1 MQTEGVP
8 QHVGEPPRTQ
18 GNPAPAR
25 PAAAVERPRR
35 FSILPGRRRRV
46 PAATAPA
53 QGPRQTEASAD
64 PLAQFASEDHKKQ
77 SKPRASRRPAW
88 APLIAILAAAAAIG
102 EGGYIAWRL
111 RAQAQ
116 PTTGTLG
123 VVSRPEAA
131 ELYVDGQL
139 RGKTPVQLALPAG
152 LHEIELRRGSVS
164 RREAIQVEAGAQ
176 STHSFDLASESGAAG
191 TAGEATAAIE
201 LTSEPS
207 GARVTID
214 GRPHGTTPLV
224 VTGLLPGLH
233 EVVYTAGSST
243 VRRQVRLNAGTTAV
257 VMMPVGSPKPPPP
270 AQPGYVRI
278 ESPVALEVYED
289 DQLIGTSAV
298 DRIMLSAGS
307 HTLRL
312 ASQALNFDVRQSVDV
327 ATGQTRVVRPAL
339 PNGTLSINALPWA
352 EVWVNG
358 ERKGETPIGNL
369 SVSIGQHEVVF
380 RHPQLGE
387 QRRSVT
393 VTTGGITRVGVDLR
407 R

>member
-8 QHVGEPPRTQ
+8 RHVGEAPRIQGKTPPVQ
-18 GNPAPAR
+18 
-25 PAAAVERPRR
+25 PAAAVDRPGR
-35 FSILPGRRRRV
+35 FSILPGRLRRGQ
-46 PAATAPA
+46 PAAAPA
-53 QGPRQTEASAD
+53 SNRTEPAD
-64 PLAQFASEDHKKQ
+64 PLAQFASEDQKKQ
-77 SKPRASRRPAW
+77 PSRTGRRPAW
-88 APLIAILAAAAAIG
+88 TPLIAILAAAAAIG

-111 RAQAQ
+111 RAPAQ
-116 PTTGTLG
+116 PTTGTLSI
-123 VVSRPEAA
+123 VSRPESA
-131 ELYVDGQL
+131 ELYVDGLL
-139 RGKTPVQLALPAG
+139 RGTTPVQLALPAG
-152 LHEIELRRGSVS
+152 RHELELRRGAVI
-164 RREAIQVEAGAQ
+164 RREAIQVEAGGQ
-176 STHSFDLASESGAAG
+176 SSHSFDLASEPGAAG

-214 GRPHGTTPLV
+214 GRPRGATPLV
-224 VTGLLPGLH
+224 VAGLLPGVH
-233 EVVYTAGSST
+233 EVVLTAGSST

-257 VMMPVGSPKPPPP
+257 VMTPVGSPAPPPP

-289 DQLIGTSAV
+289 DHLIGTSAV

-307 HTLRL
+307 HSLRL
-312 ASQALNFDVRQSVDV
+312 TSQALNFEVRQSVDV

-352 EVWVNG
+352 EVWVDG

-369 SVSIGQHEVVF
+369 SASIGQHEVVF

>member
-8 QHVGEPPRTQ
+8 RNVGEAPRIP
-18 GNPAPAR
+18 GNTAPAQ
-25 PAAAVERPRR
+25 PAAAVDRPHR
-35 FSILPGRRRRV
+35 FSILPGRRRRG
-46 PAATAPA
+46 PTAPA
-53 QGPRQTEASAD
+53 PQPRKASEPAD
-64 PLAQFASEDHKKQ
+64 PLAQFATEDLKKQ
-77 SKPRASRRPAW
+77 PAPRAGRRPAW
-88 APLIAILAAAAAIG
+88 APLVAILAAAAAIG

-111 RAQAQ
+111 RAPAL
-116 PTTGTLG
+116 PTTGT
-123 VVSRPEAA
+123 VTIASRPEAA

-139 RGKTPVQLALPAG
+139 RGTTPVKLELTAG
-152 LHEIELRRGSVS
+152 RHELELRRGAVT
-164 RREAIQVEAGAQ
+164 RREAVQVAAGGQ
-176 STHSFDLASESGAAG
+176 STHSFDLASEPGAAG

-201 LTSEPS
+201 VTSEPS

-214 GRPHGTTPLV
+214 GRPRGTTPIV

-233 EVVYTAGSST
+233 DVVLSAGSST
-243 VRRQVRLNAGTTAV
+243 VRRQVRLSAGTTAV
-257 VMMPVGSPKPPPP
+257 VMTPVGSSAPPP

-289 DQLIGTSAV
+289 DHLIGTSAV
-298 DRIMLSAGS
+298 DRIMLSAGA

-312 ASQALNFDVRQSVDV
+312 ASQALNFEVRQSVDV
-327 ATGQTRVVRPAL
+327 TTGQTRVVRPTL

-352 EVWVNG
+352 EVWVDG

-369 SVSIGQHEVVF
+369 SASIGQHEVVF

>member
-8 QHVGEPPRTQ
+8 RHVGEPARIQ
-18 GNPAPAR
+18 GNSAPAQ
-25 PAAAVERPRR
+25 AAAGKRPQR
-35 FSILPGRRRRV
+35 FSILPGRRRREV
-46 PAATAPA
+46 AATASA
-53 QGPRQTEASAD
+53 QGSKQTDPAD
-64 PLAQFASEDHKKQ
+64 PLAQFASEDLKK
-77 SKPRASRRPAW
+77 PPTGRAGRRPAW
-88 APLIAILAAAAAIG
+88 APVIAILAAAAAIG

-111 RAQAQ
+111 RAPAQ
-116 PTTGTLG
+116 PTTGTLS

-131 ELYVDGQL
+131 ELFVDGQL
-139 RGKTPVQLALPAG
+139 RGTTPVQIALPAG
-152 LHEIELRRGSVS
+152 RHELELRRGAVT

-176 STHSFDLASESGAAG
+176 STHSFDLASEPGAAG

-214 GRPHGTTPLV
+214 GRPRGATPLV

-233 EVVYTAGSST
+233 EVVFTAGSST

-257 VMMPVGSPKPPPP
+257 VMTPVGSSAPAPRPP
-270 AQPGYVRI
+270 ALPGYIRI
-278 ESPVALEVYED
+278 ESPVALEVHED
-289 DQLIGTSAV
+289 DHLIGTSAV

-307 HTLRL
+307 HSLRL
-312 ASQALNFDVRQSVDV
+312 ASQALNFEVTQSVDV
-327 ATGQTRVVRPAL
+327 TSGQTRVVRPAL

-352 EVWVNG
+352 EVWVDG

-369 SVSIGQHEVVF
+369 SASIGQHEVVF

-393 VTTGGITRVGVDLR
+393 VTAGGITRVGVDLR

>member
-1 MQTEGVP
+1 MWT
-8 QHVGEPPRTQ
+8 
-18 GNPAPAR
+18 
-25 PAAAVERPRR
+25 
-35 FSILPGRRRRV
+35 
-46 PAATAPA
+46 
-53 QGPRQTEASAD
+53 
-64 PLAQFASEDHKKQ
+64 
-77 SKPRASRRPAW
+77 
-88 APLIAILAAAAAIG
+88 PLIAILAAAAAIG

-111 RAQAQ
+111 RAPAQ
-116 PTTGTLG
+116 PTTGALSI
-123 VVSRPEAA
+123 VSHPEAA

-139 RGKTPVQLALPAG
+139 RGTTPVQLALPAG
-152 LHEIELRRGSVS
+152 RHELELRRGTVT
-164 RREAIQVEAGAQ
+164 RREAIQVTAGAQ
-176 STHSFDLASESGAAG
+176 STHSFDLASEPGAAG

-214 GRPHGTTPLV
+214 GRPRGATPIV

-233 EVVYTAGSST
+233 EVVLSAGSST

-257 VMMPVGSPKPPPP
+257 VMTPVASSAPAPP
-270 AQPGYVRI
+270 AQPGYIRI
-278 ESPVALEVYED
+278 ESPVGLEVYED
-289 DQLIGTSAV
+289 DHLIGTSAV

-312 ASQALNFDVRQSVDV
+312 ASQALNFELRQSVDV
-327 ATGQTRVVRPAL
+327 ASGQTRVVRPTL

-352 EVWVNG
+352 EVWVDG

-369 SVSIGQHEVVF
+369 SASIGQHEVVF

>member
-8 QHVGEPPRTQ
+8 RHVGEAPRIQGKTPPVQ
-18 GNPAPAR
+18 PAG
-25 PAAAVERPRR
+25 AVARPRR
-35 FSILPGRRRRV
+35 FSILPGRLRRAQSASA
-46 PAATAPA
+46 PTAK
-53 QGPRQTEASAD
+53 RTEPAD
-64 PLAQFASEDHKKQ
+64 PLAQFASEDQKKQ
-77 SKPRASRRPAW
+77 PARTGRRPAW

-102 EGGYIAWRL
+102 EGGYIAWRI
-111 RAQAQ
+111 RTTVQ
-116 PTTGTLG
+116 PTTGTLSI
-123 VVSRPEAA
+123 VSRPDAA
-131 ELYVDGQL
+131 ELYVDGTL
-139 RGKTPVQLALPAG
+139 RGTTPLQLTLPPG
-152 LHEIELRRGSVS
+152 RHELELRQGTVT
-164 RREAIQVEAGAQ
+164 RRQAIEVVAGGQ
-176 STHSFDLASESGAAG
+176 SSHSFDLAAEPVAAG

-214 GRPHGTTPLV
+214 GRPRGNTPIV
-224 VTGLLPGLH
+224 VTGLLPGVH
-233 EVVYTAGSST
+233 EVVLSAGSAT

-257 VMMPVGSPKPPPP
+257 VMTPVGSSAPPP
-270 AQPGYVRI
+270 AQPGFIRI

-289 DQLIGTSAV
+289 DHLIGTSAV
-298 DRIMLSAGS
+298 DRIMLPAGS

-312 ASQALNFDVRQSVDV
+312 SSQALNFELRHAVDV
-327 ATGQTRVVRPAL
+327 ASGQTRVVRPTL

-352 EVWVNG
+352 EVWVDG

-369 SVSIGQHEVVF
+369 SASIGQHEVVF

-407 R
+407 K

>member
-1 MQTEGVP
+1 MWT
-8 QHVGEPPRTQ
+8 
-18 GNPAPAR
+18 
-25 PAAAVERPRR
+25 
-35 FSILPGRRRRV
+35 
-46 PAATAPA
+46 
-53 QGPRQTEASAD
+53 
-64 PLAQFASEDHKKQ
+64 
-77 SKPRASRRPAW
+77 
-88 APLIAILAAAAAIG
+88 PLIAILAAAAAIG

-111 RAQAQ
+111 RAPAQ
-116 PTTGTLG
+116 PTTGALSI
-123 VVSRPEAA
+123 VSRPEAA

-139 RGKTPVQLALPAG
+139 RGTTPVQLALPAG
-152 LHEIELRRGSVS
+152 RHELELRRGTVT
-164 RREAIQVEAGAQ
+164 RREAIQVTAGAQ
-176 STHSFDLASESGAAG
+176 STHSFDLASEPGAAG

-214 GRPHGTTPLV
+214 GRPRGATPIV

-233 EVVYTAGSST
+233 EVVLSAGSST

-257 VMMPVGSPKPPPP
+257 VMTPVASSAPAAPP
-270 AQPGYVRI
+270 AQPGYIRI
-278 ESPVALEVYED
+278 ESPVGLEVYED
-289 DQLIGTSAV
+289 DHLIGTSAV

-312 ASQALNFDVRQSVDV
+312 ASQALNFELRQSVDV
-327 ATGQTRVVRPAL
+327 ASGQTRVVRPTL

-352 EVWVNG
+352 EVWVDG

-369 SVSIGQHEVVF
+369 SASIGQHEVVF

>member
-1 MQTEGVP
+1 MQSEGVP
-8 QHVGEPPRTQ
+8 RNVGGEPPRIQ
-18 GNPAPAR
+18 GSPTPAKPV
-25 PAAAVERPRR
+25 AVDRPRR
-35 FSILPGRRRRV
+35 FSILPGRLRRAL
-46 PAATAPA
+46 PASTPA
-53 QGPRQTEASAD
+53 QGPRPAESAD
-64 PLAQFASEDHKKQ
+64 PLAQFASEDFKKEPT
-77 SKPRASRRPAW
+77 PRAGRRPAW

-111 RAQAQ
+111 RAPAQ
-116 PTTGTLG
+116 PTTGTLSI
-123 VVSRPEAA
+123 VSRPEAA

-139 RGKTPVQLALPAG
+139 RGTTPVQLALPVG
-152 LHEIELRRGSVS
+152 RHELELRRGTVS
-164 RREAIQVEAGAQ
+164 RREAVQVAAGAQ
-176 STHSFDLASESGAAG
+176 STHSFDLASEPGAAG

-214 GRPHGTTPLV
+214 GRPRGTTPLV

-233 EVVYTAGSST
+233 EVVLSSGSST

-257 VMMPVGSPKPPPP
+257 VMTPVASPKPPPV
-270 AQPGYVRI
+270 ALPGYIRI

-289 DQLIGTSAV
+289 DHLIGTSAV

-312 ASQALNFDVRQSVDV
+312 ASQALNFEVRQAVDV
-327 ATGQTRVVRPAL
+327 SSGQTRVVRPAL

-352 EVWVNG
+352 EVWVDG

-369 SVSIGQHEVVF
+369 SASIGQHEVVF